1 LFEIN
6 LSIDVSLQTKHTEV
20 KAVRHVDR
28 EDDTDDVSYKN
39 KSGLFNITDDV
50 TKSEPKYAFVSQ
62 RVNTFLCYGSN
73 VGRNLIAVLNCK
85 QI

>member
-6 LSIDVSLQTKHTEV
+6 SSIDVSLQTKHMEV

-39 KSGLFNITDDV
+39 IRFI
-50 TKSEPKYAFVSQ
+50 
-62 RVNTFLCYGSN
+62 
-73 VGRNLIAVLNCK
+73 
-85 QI
+85 